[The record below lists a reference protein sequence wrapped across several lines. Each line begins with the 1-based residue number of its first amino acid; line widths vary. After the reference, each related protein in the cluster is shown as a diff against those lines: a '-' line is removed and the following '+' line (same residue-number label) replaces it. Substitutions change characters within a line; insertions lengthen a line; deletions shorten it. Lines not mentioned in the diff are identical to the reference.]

1 MFFASQTAAF
11 LVSCLPMPT
20 EPTWRSDGL
29 PAVAEALERPGK
41 ILVTG
46 HLRPDGDA
54 LGSAIALTRFL
65 NRSGHTAFFTALKT
79 QLGRPGFLVGDDT
92 LVVSHENAI
101 KKQCNTWVV
110 LDCGD
115 LGRLPEPLRPYA
127 ADVHVINIDHH
138 ATNTRYGEV
147 NWVEPSA
154 SCTGELVWR
163 LAREMDW
170 PLDRATAEALWVSL
184 VTDTGRFAHDHVRP
198 SSMQFAADLLDHGVR
213 TSYIDDRLYGS
224 LSANVMELKRRAFA
238 SFDSWFDGQ
247 AAYIALTRRDF
258 HESRAN
264 RSDAEDF
271 TDIPRSLDTA
281 RVALF
286 FHEDENATRCSI
298 RTRAPLDATLLAGH
312 FGGGGHPRAA
322 GCSLDAPLYD
332 AMRAVKEAIYECY
345 DEDEIKI

>member
-1 MFFASQTAAF
+1 
-11 LVSCLPMPT
+11 MPT
-20 EPTWRSDGL
+20 ESTNRSDGL
-29 PAVAEALERPGK
+29 LAVAEALKKPGK
-41 ILVTG
+41 VLVTG

-54 LGSAIALTRFL
+54 LGSAVALTRFL
-65 NRSGHTAFFTALKT
+65 KQTGHTAFFTASKA
-79 QLGRPGFLVGDDT
+79 QLGRPGFLVGNDILFVTPDRA
-92 LVVSHENAI
+92 VQ
-101 KKQCNTWVV
+101 KQCNTWVV

-115 LGRLPEPLRPYA
+115 LERLPEPMRPHA
-127 ADVHVINIDHH
+127 GDVHVVNIDHH
-138 ATNTRYGEV
+138 ATNPHFGDV
-147 NWVEPSA
+147 NWVDPGA
-154 SCTGELVWR
+154 SCTGELIWK
-163 LAREMDW
+163 LAKEMDW
-170 PLDRATAEALWVSL
+170 NIDLPAAEALWVSL
-184 VTDTGRFAHDHVRP
+184 VTDTGRFAYDHVRP
-198 SSMQFAADLLDHGVR
+198 ESMRFAADLLGHGVR

-224 LSANVMELKRRAFA
+224 FSANVLELKRRAFA
-238 SFDSWFDGQ
+238 SFNSWFDGQ

-258 HESRAN
+258 REACAS

-286 FHEDENATRCSI
+286 FHEDESATRCSI